1 MEKLVSPRTA
11 LEAYLRRL
19 SEVLPEPAGEEVPVE
34 RSLGRVAAEDVR
46 APTDLPPFDRAVMD
60 GYAVRAEDTFGAR
73 PDKPVRLRLVG
84 RALAGH
90 PGPPVGPGECV
101 EVSTGSM
108 LPEGANAVIRYEH
121 ARELGGE
128 VEIYQPAWPGSCVDR
143 AGSDMRA
150 GQVVVRKGQVI
161 RPPELALLLS
171 LGLEKVMV
179 FRRPLLAVFS
189 VGDELTDS
197 PSPGRGRVRDVD
209 RPLVALLAERLG
221 AEVLDLGIVPDE
233 VGAIRRAFLE
243 GLSKCDAVLAIGGTS
258 VGKPDLTGEALRG
271 IEGIEVIAGR
281 LSMRPGRPV
290 ILALAGRKPVI
301 CLPGP
306 PVACY
311 LAFQLFVRPVLLLLS
326 GINRLAGP
334 VWPVLRARLT
344 RRLPSRVGFT
354 DLVRVRLLMGPD
366 GSLLAEPLAIRGS
379 GLISSL
385 ARANG
390 IVVVPEEVDV
400 LEEGTEVDVLPIWD
414 FELPEEFGHEAQDPR
429 EP

>member
-1 MEKLVSPRTA
+1 
-11 LEAYLRRL
+11 
-19 SEVLPEPAGEEVPVE
+19 
-34 RSLGRVAAEDVR
+34 
-46 APTDLPPFDRAVMD
+46 
-60 GYAVRAEDTFGAR
+60 
-73 PDKPVRLRLVG
+73 
-84 RALAGH
+84 
-90 PGPPVGPGECV
+90 
-101 EVSTGSM
+101 
-108 LPEGANAVIRYEH
+108 
-121 ARELGGE
+121 
-128 VEIYQPAWPGSCVDR
+128 
-143 AGSDMRA
+143 
-150 GQVVVRKGQVI
+150 VI
-161 RPPELALLLS
+161 RPQELALLLS
-171 LGLEKVMV
+171 FGLEKVMV

-209 RPLVALLAERLG
+209 RPLVALMAERLG

-334 VWPVLRARLT
+334 VWPALRARLT

-366 GSLLAEPLAIRGS
+366 GSLLAQPLAIRGS